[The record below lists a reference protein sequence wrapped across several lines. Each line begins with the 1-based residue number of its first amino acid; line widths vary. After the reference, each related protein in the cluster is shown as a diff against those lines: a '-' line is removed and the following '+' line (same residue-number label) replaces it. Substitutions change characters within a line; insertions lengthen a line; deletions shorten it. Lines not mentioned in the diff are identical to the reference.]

1 MIAAMIK
8 SWPNSGQDGGP
19 AQRDLGYPGHRG
31 HGGGDR
37 KRGAPRDAVA
47 AQAEAFVAQTSSV
60 PSERSAM
67 LFSAAAASWVT
78 PVSPGTFAGVRTVG
92 PAVIPRRRQYGAP
105 GKSGI
110 D

>member
-1 MIAAMIK
+1 
-8 SWPNSGQDGGP
+8 
-19 AQRDLGYPGHRG
+19 
-31 HGGGDR
+31 
-37 KRGAPRDAVA
+37 
-47 AQAEAFVAQTSSV
+47 
-60 PSERSAM
+60 M

>member
-1 MIAAMIK
+1 VDPLSAI
-8 SWPNSGQDGGP
+8 
-19 AQRDLGYPGHRG
+19 LVTPGTGVTGVGIGRG
-31 HGGGDR
+31 VL
-37 KRGAPRDAVA
+37 RGMPSPRRPKPSLP
-47 AQAEAFVAQTSSV
+47 QTSSV